1 MVDFDIE
8 RFLAL
13 SGAVDLEDLDWQ
25 EAARVGVTDAEAK
38 ILRYMADTE
47 THTILYLRDLLAGHT
62 CQDAEVTSFLSV
74 WVYEELWHGRA
85 IDRLLSAAGRPPAAD
100 TFASVTKKVSWR
112 EPLEAAG
119 SHLIASLTPKFVA
132 VHMAW
137 GAINELTAAAA
148 YKLLEDRSHNA
159 TLRALLKRIRKQER
173 KHYAFYWQQAEKRL
187 HEDVWAQRLC
197 STVLKAAWTPV
208 GSGVGQGDS
217 MGFIA
222 QHLFADASG
231 QAALED
237 IDAGIRR
244 LPGLG
249 WFNLVTTRVNKVIAA
264 QEARHLHVPKGRR
277 TARPQSGLSI
287 QAS

>member
-1 MVDFDIE
+1 MSDFDIE

-13 SGAVDLEDLDWQ
+13 SGAVPLDDLDWD

-62 CQDAEVTSFLSV
+62 CRDEEVTSFLSV

-85 IDRLLSAAGRPPAAD
+85 IDRLLAAAGRPPPKN
-100 TFASVTKKVSWR
+100 TFQSVTQQVSWR
-112 EPLEAAG
+112 EPLEAMG
-119 SHLIASLTPKFVA
+119 SHLAASLTPKFVA

-148 YKLLEDRSHNA
+148 YKLLEDRSHN
-159 TLRALLKRIRKQER
+159 TVLKALLKRIRKQER
-173 KHYAFYWQQAEKRL
+173 KHYAFYWQQAHKRMQS
-187 HEDVWAQRLC
+187 DVWAQRLC

-222 QHLFADASG
+222 QHLFADAEG
-231 QAALED
+231 QAALAD
-237 IDAGIRR
+237 IDAGIAK
-244 LPGLG
+244 LPGLQ
-249 WFNLVTTRVNKVIAA
+249 WFDLVRVRVNKIIAKQPPVARA
-264 QEARHLHVPKGRR
+264 QDLRVA
-277 TARPQSGLSI
+277 
-287 QAS
+287 